1 MTWYPMEE
9 AQGAPLFGQPGSSSH
24 RPEGKEGALDASL
37 PAVPFTLLGME
48 QEPTA
53 PPF

>member
-24 RPEGKEGALDASL
+24 CPEGKEAAFDASL
-37 PAVPFTLLGME
+37 PAVPFNLLGME
-48 QEPTA
+48 QESAA
-53 PPF
+53 PPS